1 MRRRSL
7 FDQETL
13 RLVGH
18 GGDMVSGKVTE
29 KVTFGRVSLAGIS
42 WAAWIAGIGMGLT
55 IAMQVSTL
63 QMRDIESVY
72 GVVIT
77 LSRLAAL
84 VGTYLSVIG
93 IFLIARIPAVE
104 KSIGHDQLV
113 IWHRNLGPWS
123 LYLIGAHFFL
133 VTVGYAGQDQLSLAR
148 EIWRMLQD
156 FAWMWWAL
164 AGFVL
169 MIQAGITSY
178 KKARAK
184 YSYETWWILHVLTYG
199 AVASA
204 FMHQI
209 QNGQMFIEHPLNR
222 AYWIGLYVL
231 MAFAVVWCRFLVP
244 VVRSL
249 RHDLRVERVIEESPG
264 VYSVIMK
271 GRNLAKLGAEGGQ
284 FFEWRFVSKSHFLV
298 AHPYSLSAAPTSR
311 YLRITV
317 KGLGD
322 HSRSLATI
330 KSGTRV
336 LIEGPYGAF
345 RAGQAKR
352 KRVVLVGGGIGVT
365 PVRALLDEFKN
376 SVHIDFIYRVSR
388 AEDLALKAELDQI
401 AADSGGFTR
410 VHYMVGS
417 RREHPM
423 DAAHLLSVVPTV
435 RESDI
440 YICGPKA
447 LVAAVVEAA
456 DDLGISPDRVHH
468 EEFEFHKTVEPA

>member
-1 MRRRSL
+1 MI
-7 FDQETL
+7 TTK
-13 RLVGH
+13 
-18 GGDMVSGKVTE
+18 VSY
-29 KVTFGRVSLAGIS
+29 GRVSLAGIS
-42 WAAWIAGIGMGLT
+42 WAAWVAGIGMGLT

-63 QMRDIESVY
+63 HTHDINTVY
-72 GVVIT
+72 GAVLS

-93 IFLIARIPAVE
+93 IFLIARIPVVE

-133 VTVGYAGQDQLSLAR
+133 VVVGYAGQDQMTLAQ
-148 EIWRMLQD
+148 EIWRMLND

-231 MAFAVVWCRFLVP
+231 MAFSVVWCRILMP

-249 RHDLRVERVIEESPG
+249 RHNLRVESVVEESPD

-271 GRNLAKLGAEGGQ
+271 GRDLVKLGAEGGQ
-284 FFEWRFVSKSHFLV
+284 FFEWRFASKGHFLV
-298 AHPYSLSAAPTSR
+298 AHPYSLSAAPTAR

-317 KGLGD
+317 KSLGD
-322 HSRSLATI
+322 HSRSLAKI
-330 KSGTRV
+330 SAGTRV
-336 LIEGPYGAF
+336 LIEGPYGVF
-345 RAGQAKR
+345 RAGQAHS
-352 KRVVLVGGGIGVT
+352 KRVVLIGGGIGVT
-365 PVRALLDEFKN
+365 PVRALLDEFKK

-388 AEDLALKAELDQI
+388 AEDLALKGELDQI
-401 AADSGGFTR
+401 AVESGGSTR

-423 DAAHLLSVVPTV
+423 DAAHLLSVVPKV
-435 RESDI
+435 RDSDI
-440 YICGPKA
+440 YICGPKP
-447 LVAAVVEAA
+447 LVAAVVQAA
-456 DDLGISPDRVHH
+456 HDLGMSADRVHH
-468 EEFEFHKTVEPA
+468 EEFEFHKTVVSA

>member
-1 MRRRSL
+1 M
-7 FDQETL
+7 
-13 RLVGH
+13 VGQSVA
-18 GGDMVSGKVTE
+18 MNSATASS
-29 KVTFGRVSLAGIS
+29 KVTFGHVSLAGIS
-42 WAAWIAGIGMGLT
+42 WAAWVAGIGMGVT
-55 IAMQVSTL
+55 VAMQVSTL
-63 QMRDIESVY
+63 HITDVNSVY
-72 GVVIT
+72 GVVLS

-133 VTVGYAGQDQLSLAR
+133 VVVGYAGQDQLTLAQ
-148 EIWRMLQD
+148 EIWRMLND

-164 AGFVL
+164 VGFVL

-184 YSYETWWILHVLTYG
+184 YSYETWWILHALTYG
-199 AVASA
+199 AIASA

-209 QNGQMFIEHPLNR
+209 QNGQMFIAHPLNR
-222 AYWIGLYVL
+222 AYWIGLYAL
-231 MAFAVVWCRFLVP
+231 MAFSVIYWRFVLP
-244 VVRSL
+244 LARSL
-249 RHDLRVERVIEESPG
+249 RHDLKVEKIVEESPG
-264 VYSVIMK
+264 VFSVIMK
-271 GRNLAKLGAEGGQ
+271 GRDLVKLGAEGGQ
-284 FFEWRFVSKSHFLV
+284 FFEWRFMSKGHFLV
-298 AHPYSLSAAPTSR
+298 AHPYSLSAAPTAR
-311 YLRITV
+311 YIRITV
-317 KGLGD
+317 KSLGD
-322 HSRSLATI
+322 HSTSLATI
-330 KSGTRV
+330 SAGTRV

-345 RAGQAKR
+345 RAGQAKK
-352 KRVVLVGGGIGVT
+352 KRVVMIGGGIGVT

-388 AEDLALKAELDQI
+388 KEDLALKGELDQI
-401 AADSGGFTR
+401 AAESGGLTKI
-410 VHYMVGS
+410 HYLVGS

-435 RESDI
+435 LESDI

-447 LVAAVVEAA
+447 LVAAVVDAA
-456 DDLGISPDRVHH
+456 HELGMDPERVHH
-468 EEFEFHKTVEPA
+468 EEFEFHKTVVSA

>member
-1 MRRRSL
+1 
-7 FDQETL
+7 
-13 RLVGH
+13 
-18 GGDMVSGKVTE
+18 MVSGKVTE

-42 WAAWIAGIGMGLT
+42 WAAWVAGIGMGIT

-63 QMRDIESVY
+63 HMHDINTVY
-72 GVVIT
+72 GAVLS

-93 IFLIARIPAVE
+93 IFLIARIPVVE

-123 LYLIGAHFFL
+123 LYLIGAHFLL
-133 VTVGYAGQDQLSLAR
+133 VVVGYAGQDQLSLAR
-148 EIWRMLQD
+148 EIWRMLND

-184 YSYETWWILHVLTYG
+184 YSYETWWMLHVLTYG

-231 MAFAVVWCRFLVP
+231 MAFSVVWCRFLMP
-244 VVRSL
+244 VARSL
-249 RHDLRVERVIEESPG
+249 RHDLRVESVVEESPD

-284 FFEWRFVSKSHFLV
+284 FFEWRFLSKRHFLV
-298 AHPYSLSAAPTSR
+298 AHPYSLSAAPTAR
-311 YLRITV
+311 YMRITV

-322 HSRSLATI
+322 HSRSMVTI
-330 KSGTRV
+330 KPGTRV
-336 LIEGPYGAF
+336 FIEGPYGAF
-345 RAGQAKR
+345 RAGQAKK
-352 KRVVLVGGGIGVT
+352 KRVVLIGGGIGVT

-376 SVHIDFIYRVSR
+376 SVQVDFIYRASR
-388 AEDLALKAELDQI
+388 EEDLALKGELDQI
-401 AADSGGFTR
+401 ASESGGSTR

-423 DAAHLLSVVPTV
+423 DAAHLLSVVPRV

-440 YICGPKA
+440 YICGPKP
-447 LVAAVVEAA
+447 LVAAVVQAA
-456 DDLGISPDRVHH
+456 HDLGMSADRMHH
-468 EEFEFHKTVEPA
+468 EEFEFHKTVVSA

>member
-1 MRRRSL
+1 MA
-7 FDQETL
+7 
-13 RLVGH
+13 
-18 GGDMVSGKVTE
+18 MVSGKVTE

-42 WAAWIAGIGMGLT
+42 WAAWVAGIGMGIT

-63 QMRDIESVY
+63 HMHDINTVY
-72 GVVIT
+72 GAVLS

-84 VGTYLSVIG
+84 VGTYFSVIG
-93 IFLIARIPAVE
+93 IFLIARIPVVE

-123 LYLIGAHFFL
+123 LYLIGAHFLL
-133 VTVGYAGQDQLSLAR
+133 VVVGYAGQDQLSLAR
-148 EIWRMLQD
+148 EIWRMLND

-184 YSYETWWILHVLTYG
+184 YSYETWWMLHVLTYG

-231 MAFAVVWCRFLVP
+231 MAFSVVWCRFLMP

-249 RHDLRVERVIEESPG
+249 RHGLRVESVVEESPD

-284 FFEWRFVSKSHFLV
+284 FFEWRFLTKGHFLV
-298 AHPYSLSAAPTSR
+298 AHPYSLSAAPTAR

-322 HSRSLATI
+322 HSRSMVTI
-330 KSGTRV
+330 KTGTRV
-336 LIEGPYGAF
+336 FIEGPYGVF
-345 RAGQAKR
+345 RAGQAHS
-352 KRVVLVGGGIGVT
+352 KRVVLIGGGIGVT

-376 SVHIDFIYRVSR
+376 SVQVDFIYRASR
-388 AEDLALKAELDQI
+388 EEDLALKGELDQI
-401 AADSGGFTR
+401 AAESGGSTR

-417 RREHPM
+417 RREHSM
-423 DAAHLLSVVPTV
+423 DAAHLLSVVPKV

-447 LVAAVVEAA
+447 LVAAVIGAA
-456 DDLGISPDRVHH
+456 HDLGMSADRVHH

>member
-1 MRRRSL
+1 
-7 FDQETL
+7 
-13 RLVGH
+13 
-18 GGDMVSGKVTE
+18 MVSGKASG

-42 WAAWIAGIGMGLT
+42 WAAWVAGIGMGIT

-63 QMRDIESVY
+63 HSHDINTVY
-72 GVVIT
+72 GAVLS

-93 IFLIARIPAVE
+93 IFLIARIPVVE

-123 LYLIGAHFFL
+123 LYLIGAHFLL
-133 VTVGYAGQDQLSLAR
+133 VVVGYAGQDQMTLAQ
-148 EIWRMLQD
+148 EIWRMLND

-169 MIQAGITSY
+169 MVQAGITSY

-222 AYWIGLYVL
+222 AYWIGLYAL
-231 MAFAVVWCRFLVP
+231 MAFSVLWCRILMP
-244 VVRSL
+244 AARSL
-249 RHDLRVERVIEESPG
+249 RHDLRVESVIEESPD

-284 FFEWRFVSKSHFLV
+284 FFEWRFLSKGHFLV
-298 AHPYSLSAAPTSR
+298 AHPYSLSAAPTAR
-311 YLRITV
+311 YMRITV

-322 HSRSLATI
+322 HSRSMVTI

-345 RAGQAKR
+345 RAGQAYS
-352 KRVVLVGGGIGVT
+352 KRVVLIGGGIGVT

-376 SVHIDFIYRVSR
+376 SVQIDFIYRTSR
-388 AEDLALKAELDQI
+388 EEDLALKGELDQI
-401 AADSGGFTR
+401 AAESGGTTR

-423 DAAHLLSVVPTV
+423 DAAHLLSVVPRV
-435 RESDI
+435 RDSDI
-440 YICGPKA
+440 YICGPKP
-447 LVAAVVEAA
+447 LVAAVVQAA
-456 DDLGISPDRVHH
+456 HDLGMSADRVHH
-468 EEFEFHKTVEPA
+468 EEFEFHKTVVEV

>member
-1 MRRRSL
+1 
-7 FDQETL
+7 
-13 RLVGH
+13 
-18 GGDMVSGKVTE
+18 MVSGKVTE

-42 WAAWIAGIGMGLT
+42 WAAWVAGIGMGIT
-55 IAMQVSTL
+55 VAMQVSTL
-63 QMRDIESVY
+63 HITDINSVY
-72 GVVIT
+72 GVVLT
-77 LSRLAAL
+77 VSRLAAL

-93 IFLIARIPAVE
+93 IFLIARIPLVE

-133 VTVGYAGQDQLSLAR
+133 VVVGYAGQDQMTLAQ
-148 EIWRMLQD
+148 EIWRMLND

-164 AGFVL
+164 AGLVL
-169 MIQAGITSY
+169 MVQAGITSY

-231 MAFAVVWCRFLVP
+231 MAFSVVWCRILMP
-244 VVRSL
+244 VARSL
-249 RHDLRVERVIEESPG
+249 RHDLRVESVVEESPD

-271 GRNLAKLGAEGGQ
+271 GRNLAKLRAEGGQ
-284 FFEWRFVSKSHFLV
+284 FFEWRFLSKGHFLV
-298 AHPYSLSAAPTSR
+298 AHPYSLSAAPSAR
-311 YLRITV
+311 YMRITV

-336 LIEGPYGAF
+336 LIEGPYGVF
-345 RAGQAKR
+345 RAGQAHS
-352 KRVVLVGGGIGVT
+352 KRVVLIGGGIGVT

-376 SVHIDFIYRVSR
+376 SVQIDFIYRASR
-388 AEDLALKAELDQI
+388 EEDLALKGELDQI
-401 AADSGGFTR
+401 AAESGGSTR

-423 DAAHLLSVVPTV
+423 DAAHLLSVVPRV
-435 RESDI
+435 RDSEI
-440 YICGPKA
+440 YICGPKP
-447 LVAAVVEAA
+447 LVAAVVQAA
-456 DDLGISPDRVHH
+456 HDLGMSADRVHH
-468 EEFEFHKTVEPA
+468 EEFEFHKTVVHA

>member
-1 MRRRSL
+1 MAMIS
-7 FDQETL
+7 T
-13 RLVGH
+13 
-18 GGDMVSGKVTE
+18 KVTY
-29 KVTFGRVSLAGIS
+29 GRVSSAGIS
-42 WAAWIAGIGMGLT
+42 WAAWVAGIGMGIT

-148 EIWRMLQD
+148 EIWRMLND

-164 AGFVL
+164 AGLIL

-178 KKARAK
+178 KKARVK

-199 AVASA
+199 AIASA

-209 QNGQMFIEHPLNR
+209 QNGQMFIAHPLNR
-222 AYWIGLYVL
+222 AYWIGLYAV
-231 MAFAVVWCRFLVP
+231 MAFSVIFWRFVLP
-244 VVRSL
+244 VARSL
-249 RHDLRVERVIEESPG
+249 RHGLRVEKIVEESPD
-264 VYSVIMK
+264 VYSIIMK
-271 GRNLAKLGAEGGQ
+271 GRDLVKLRAEGGQ
-284 FFEWRFVSKSHFLV
+284 FFEWRFMARGHFLV
-298 AHPYSLSAAPTSR
+298 AHPYSLSAAPTAN
-311 YLRITV
+311 YIRITV

-322 HSRSLATI
+322 HSRSMVTI
-330 KSGTRV
+330 KPGTRV

-345 RAGQAKR
+345 RAGQAKK
-352 KRVVLVGGGIGVT
+352 KRVVMIGGGIGVT

-376 SVHIDFIYRVSR
+376 SVHVDFIYRVSR
-388 AEDLALKAELDQI
+388 EEDLALRGELDQI
-401 AADSGGFTR
+401 AAESGGFTKI
-410 VHYMVGS
+410 HYMVGS

-440 YICGPKA
+440 YVCGPKP
-447 LVAAVVEAA
+447 LVGAVVQAA
-456 DDLGISPDRVHH
+456 QDLGIDSDRVHH
-468 EEFEFHKTVEPA
+468 EEFEFHKTVVGA

>member
-1 MRRRSL
+1 M
-7 FDQETL
+7 
-13 RLVGH
+13 
-18 GGDMVSGKVTE
+18 
-29 KVTFGRVSLAGIS
+29 GI
-42 WAAWIAGIGMGLT
+42 T
-55 IAMQVSTL
+55 VAMQVSTL
-63 QMRDIESVY
+63 HISDINSVY
-72 GVVIT
+72 GVVLT
-77 LSRLAAL
+77 VSRLAAL

-133 VTVGYAGQDQLSLAR
+133 VTVGYAGQDQMTLAQ
-148 EIWRMLQD
+148 EIWRMLND

-199 AVASA
+199 AIASA

-209 QNGQMFIEHPLNR
+209 QNGQMFIAHPLNR
-222 AYWIGLYVL
+222 AYWIGLYAV
-231 MAFAVVWCRFLVP
+231 MAFSVIFWRFVLP
-244 VVRSL
+244 VARSL
-249 RHDLRVERVIEESPG
+249 RHGLRVEKIVEESPD
-264 VYSVIMK
+264 VYSIIMK
-271 GRNLAKLGAEGGQ
+271 GRDLVKLRAEGGQ
-284 FFEWRFVSKSHFLV
+284 FFEWRFMARGHFLV
-298 AHPYSLSAAPTSR
+298 AHPYSLSAAPTAN
-311 YLRITV
+311 YIRITV

-322 HSRSLATI
+322 HSRSMVTI
-330 KSGTRV
+330 KPGTRV

-345 RAGQAKR
+345 RAGQAKK
-352 KRVVLVGGGIGVT
+352 KRVVMIGGGIGVT

-376 SVHIDFIYRVSR
+376 SVHVDFIYRVSHK
-388 AEDLALKAELDQI
+388 EDLALKAELDQI
-401 AADSGGFTR
+401 AAESGGFTKI
-410 VHYMVGS
+410 HYLVGS

-447 LVAAVVEAA
+447 LVWAVIQAAEE
-456 DDLGISPDRVHH
+456 LGISHDRVHH
-468 EEFEFHKTVEPA
+468 EEFEFHKTVVNS

>member
-1 MRRRSL
+1 
-7 FDQETL
+7 
-13 RLVGH
+13 
-18 GGDMVSGKVTE
+18 MVSGKVTE
-29 KVTFGRVSLAGIS
+29 TVTFGRVSLAGIS
-42 WAAWIAGIGMGLT
+42 WAAWVAGIGMGLT

-63 QMRDIESVY
+63 HMHDINTVY
-72 GVVIT
+72 GAVLS

-93 IFLIARIPAVE
+93 IFLIARIPVVE

-133 VTVGYAGQDQLSLAR
+133 VVVGYAGQDQMTLAQ
-148 EIWRMLQD
+148 EIWRMLND

-231 MAFAVVWCRFLVP
+231 MAFSVVWCRILMP
-244 VVRSL
+244 VARSL
-249 RHDLRVERVIEESPG
+249 RHDLRVESVVEESPD
-264 VYSVIMK
+264 VYSVIMR

-284 FFEWRFVSKSHFLV
+284 FFEWRFLSKGHFLV
-298 AHPYSLSAAPTSR
+298 AHPYSLSAAPTAR
-311 YLRITV
+311 YMRITV

-336 LIEGPYGAF
+336 LIEGPYGVF
-345 RAGQAKR
+345 RAGQAHS
-352 KRVVLVGGGIGVT
+352 KRVVLIGGGIGVT

-376 SVHIDFIYRVSR
+376 SVQIDFIYRASR
-388 AEDLALKAELDQI
+388 EEDLALKGELDQI
-401 AADSGGFTR
+401 AAESGGSTR

-423 DAAHLLSVVPTV
+423 DAAHLLSVVPRV
-435 RESDI
+435 RDSDI
-440 YICGPKA
+440 YICGPKP
-447 LVAAVVEAA
+447 LVAAVVQAA
-456 DDLGISPDRVHH
+456 HDLGMSADRVHH
-468 EEFEFHKTVEPA
+468 EEFEFHRTVVHA

>member
-1 MRRRSL
+1 
-7 FDQETL
+7 
-13 RLVGH
+13 
-18 GGDMVSGKVTE
+18 MVSEKVTSGR
-29 KVTFGRVSLAGIS
+29 VTFGRVSLAGIS
-42 WAAWIAGIGMGLT
+42 WAAWVAGIGMGVT

-63 QMRDIESVY
+63 HSHDINTVY
-72 GVVIT
+72 GAVLS

-93 IFLIARIPAVE
+93 IFLIARIPVVE

-123 LYLIGAHFFL
+123 LYLIGAHFLL
-133 VTVGYAGQDQLSLAR
+133 VTVGYAGQDQMSLAR
-148 EIWRMLQD
+148 EIWRMLND

-169 MIQAGITSY
+169 MVQAGITSY

-184 YSYETWWILHVLTYG
+184 YSYETWWMLHVLTYG

-222 AYWIGLYVL
+222 AYWIGLYAL
-231 MAFAVVWCRFLVP
+231 MAFSVVWCRILMP
-244 VVRSL
+244 VARSL
-249 RHDLRVERVIEESPG
+249 RHDLRVESIVEESPD

-271 GRNLAKLGAEGGQ
+271 GRNLAALGAEGGQ
-284 FFEWRFVSKSHFLV
+284 FFEWRFLTKGHFLV
-298 AHPYSLSAAPTSR
+298 AHPYSLSAAPTAR

-322 HSRSLATI
+322 HSRSIAKI
-330 KSGTRV
+330 SAGTRV
-336 LIEGPYGAF
+336 LIEGPYGVF
-345 RAGQAKR
+345 RAGQAQS
-352 KRVVLVGGGIGVT
+352 KRVVLIGGGIGVT

-376 SVHIDFIYRVSR
+376 SVQIDFIYRASSD
-388 AEDLALKAELDQI
+388 EDLALKSELEQI
-401 AADSGGFTR
+401 AADSGGSTR
-410 VHYMVGS
+410 VHFMVGS
-417 RREHPM
+417 RWEHPM
-423 DAAHLLSVVPTV
+423 DAEHLLSVVPRV

-440 YICGPKA
+440 YICGPKP
-447 LVAAVVEAA
+447 LVAAVVKGAH
-456 DDLGISPDRVHH
+456 DLGMSADRVHH
-468 EEFEFHKTVEPA
+468 EEFEFHKTMVNT

>member
-1 MRRRSL
+1 MLS
-7 FDQETL
+7 T
-13 RLVGH
+13 
-18 GGDMVSGKVTE
+18 
-29 KVTFGRVSLAGIS
+29 KVTFGRVSTAGVS
-42 WAAWIAGIGMGLT
+42 WAAWVAGIGMGIT
-55 IAMQVSTL
+55 VAMQVSTV
-63 QMRDIESVY
+63 QMSDLNSVY
-72 GVVIT
+72 AVVVT

-133 VTVGYAGQDQLSLAR
+133 VVLGYAGQDQMSLAR
-148 EIWRMLQD
+148 EIWRMLND
-156 FAWMWWAL
+156 FGWMWWAL

-222 AYWIGLYVL
+222 AYWIGLYAL
-231 MAFAVVWCRFLVP
+231 MAFSVIYWRFALP
-244 VVRSL
+244 VARSM
-249 RHDLRVERVIEESPG
+249 RHGLRVEKIVEESPG

-271 GRNLAKLGAEGGQ
+271 GRDLAKLRAEGGQ
-284 FFEWRFVSKSHFLV
+284 FFEWRFLARGHFLV
-298 AHPYSLSAAPTSR
+298 AHPYSLSAAPTAR

-317 KGLGD
+317 KSLGD
-322 HSRSLATI
+322 HSQSLATI
-330 KSGTRV
+330 KPGTRV
-336 LIEGPYGAF
+336 MAEGPYGAF
-345 RAGQAKR
+345 RAGQAKS
-352 KRVVLVGGGIGVT
+352 KRVVMIGGGIGVT

-388 AEDLALKAELDQI
+388 AEDLALKDELDQL
-401 AADSGGFTR
+401 AAQSGGFMR

-417 RREHPM
+417 RREYPM

-435 RESDI
+435 RQSDI
-440 YICGPKA
+440 YVCGPKP
-447 LVAAVVEAA
+447 LVWAVVQAAA
-456 DDLGISPDRVHH
+456 DLGMSHDRVHH
-468 EEFEFHKTVEPA
+468 EEFEFHKTVANT

>member
-1 MRRRSL
+1 MV
-7 FDQETL
+7 QETL

-18 GGDMVSGKVTE
+18 GGAMVSG
-29 KVTFGRVSLAGIS
+29 KVTFGRVSAAGIS
-42 WAAWIAGIGMGLT
+42 WAAWVAGIGMGIT

-63 QMRDIESVY
+63 HMHDINTVY
-72 GVVIT
+72 GAVLS

-84 VGTYLSVIG
+84 MGTYLSVIG

-123 LYLIGAHFFL
+123 LYLIGAHFLL
-133 VTVGYAGQDQLSLAR
+133 VVVGYAGQDQMSLAR
-148 EIWRMLQD
+148 EIWRMLND

-169 MIQAGITSY
+169 MVMAGITSY

-184 YSYETWWILHVLTYG
+184 YSYETWWMLHVLTYG

-222 AYWIGLYVL
+222 AYWIGLYAV
-231 MAFAVVWCRFLVP
+231 MAFSVLLWRFALP
-244 VVRSL
+244 VARSL
-249 RHDLRVERVIEESPG
+249 RHGLRVERIIQESPG

-271 GRNLAKLGAEGGQ
+271 GRNLVKLGAEGGQ
-284 FFEWRFVSKSHFLV
+284 FFEWRFLTRGHFLV
-298 AHPYSLSAAPTSR
+298 AHPYSLSAAPTTR

-317 KGLGD
+317 KSLGD
-322 HSRSLATI
+322 HSTSLAAV
-330 KSGTRV
+330 KVGTRV
-336 LIEGPYGAF
+336 FVEGPYGAF
-345 RAGQAKR
+345 RAGQATKA
-352 KRVVLVGGGIGVT
+352 RVVLIGGGIGVT
-365 PVRALLDEFKN
+365 PVRALLDEFKD
-376 SVHIDFIYRVSR
+376 SVQIDFIYRASR
-388 AEDLALKAELDQI
+388 EEDLALKGELDQI
-401 AADSGGFTR
+401 AAQSGGFTR

-435 RESDI
+435 RDSDI
-440 YICGPKA
+440 YICGPKP
-447 LVAAVVEAA
+447 LVAAVVDAA
-456 DDLGISPDRVHH
+456 RELGMSADRVHH
-468 EEFEFHKTVEPA
+468 EEFEFHKTLVHA

>member
-1 MRRRSL
+1 
-7 FDQETL
+7 
-13 RLVGH
+13 
-18 GGDMVSGKVTE
+18 MVSGKVTE

-42 WAAWIAGIGMGLT
+42 WAAWVAGIGMGLT

-123 LYLIGAHFFL
+123 LYLIGAHFLL
-133 VTVGYAGQDQLSLAR
+133 VVVGYAGQDQMTLAQ
-148 EIWRMLQD
+148 EIWRMLND

-169 MIQAGITSY
+169 MVQAGITSY

-184 YSYETWWILHVLTYG
+184 YSYERWWMLHVLTYG

-222 AYWIGLYVL
+222 AYWIGLYAL
-231 MAFAVVWCRFLVP
+231 MAFSVIWWRFALP
-244 VVRSL
+244 MVRSL
-249 RHDLRVERVIEESPG
+249 RHDLRVESIVEESPS

-271 GRNLAKLGAEGGQ
+271 GRNLAALGAEGGQ
-284 FFEWRFVSKSHFLV
+284 FFEWRFASKGHLLV
-298 AHPYSLSAAPTSR
+298 AHPYSLSAAPTAR
-311 YLRITV
+311 YMRITV

-336 LIEGPYGAF
+336 FIEGPYGVF
-345 RAGQAKR
+345 RAGHTKS

-376 SVHIDFIYRVSR
+376 SLPIDFIYRATR
-388 AEDLALKAELDQI
+388 TEDLALKAELDQI
-401 AADSGGFTR
+401 AADSGGTIKI
-410 VHYMVGS
+410 HYLVGS
-417 RREHPM
+417 RSDHPM
-423 DAAHLLSVVPTV
+423 DAAHLAALVPGV
-435 RESDI
+435 RQSDI
-440 YICGPKA
+440 YICGPKP
-447 LVAAVVEAA
+447 LVWAVIQAAEE
-456 DDLGISPDRVHH
+456 LGISHDRVHH
-468 EEFEFHKTVEPA
+468 EEFEFHKTVVNT

>member
-13 RLVGH
+13 RLVRH
-18 GGDMVSGKVTE
+18 GGGMVSGKVTE

-42 WAAWIAGIGMGLT
+42 WAAWVAGIGMGLT

-133 VTVGYAGQDQLSLAR
+133 VVVGYAGQDQLSLAR

>member
-1 MRRRSL
+1 
-7 FDQETL
+7 
-13 RLVGH
+13 
-18 GGDMVSGKVTE
+18 MVSGKVTSGR
-29 KVTFGRVSLAGIS
+29 VTFGRVSLAGIS
-42 WAAWIAGIGMGLT
+42 WAAWVAGIGMGIT

-63 QMRDIESVY
+63 HSHDINTVY
-72 GVVIT
+72 GAILS
-77 LSRLAAL
+77 LSRLTAL

-93 IFLIARIPAVE
+93 IFLIARIPVVE

-133 VTVGYAGQDQLSLAR
+133 VVVGYAGQDQMSLAR
-148 EIWRMLQD
+148 EIWRMLND

-169 MIQAGITSY
+169 MVQAGITSY
-178 KKARAK
+178 KKARTK
-184 YSYETWWILHVLTYG
+184 YSYETWWILHMLTYG

-222 AYWIGLYVL
+222 AYWIGLYAL
-231 MAFAVVWCRFLVP
+231 MAFSVVWCRFLMP

-249 RHDLRVERVIEESPG
+249 RHDLRVESVVQESPG

-284 FFEWRFVSKSHFLV
+284 FFEWRFLTRGHFLV
-298 AHPYSLSAAPTSR
+298 AHPYSLSAAPTAR
-311 YLRITV
+311 YMRITV

-345 RAGQAKR
+345 RAGQAR
-352 KRVVLVGGGIGVT
+352 SKRVVLIGGGIGVT
-365 PVRALLDEFKN
+365 PVRALLDEFKD
-376 SVHIDFIYRVSR
+376 SVQIDFIYRVSR
-388 AEDLALKAELDQI
+388 EEDLALRGELDQI
-401 AADSGGFTR
+401 AAQSGGLTR
-410 VHYMVGS
+410 VHYLVGS

-423 DAAHLLSVVPTV
+423 DAAHLLSVVPGV
-435 RESDI
+435 RQSDI
-440 YICGPKA
+440 YICGPKP
-447 LVAAVVEAA
+447 LVAAVVGAA
-456 DDLGISPDRVHH
+456 RELGMSADQVHH
-468 EEFEFHKTVEPA
+468 EEFEFHKTVVGV

>member
-1 MRRRSL
+1 MA
-7 FDQETL
+7 
-13 RLVGH
+13 
-18 GGDMVSGKVTE
+18 MVSGKVTE

-42 WAAWIAGIGMGLT
+42 WAAWVAGIGMGIT

-63 QMRDIESVY
+63 HMHDINTVY
-72 GVVIT
+72 GAVLS

-93 IFLIARIPAVE
+93 IFLIVRIPVVE
-104 KSIGHDQLV
+104 KSVGHDQLV

-123 LYLIGAHFFL
+123 LYLIGAHSLL
-133 VTVGYAGQDQLSLAR
+133 VVVGYAGQDQLSLAR
-148 EIWRMLQD
+148 EIWRMLND

-184 YSYETWWILHVLTYG
+184 YSYETWWMLHVLTYG

-231 MAFAVVWCRFLVP
+231 MAFSVVWCRFLMP
-244 VVRSL
+244 VARSL
-249 RHDLRVERVIEESPG
+249 RHDLRVESVVEESPD

-284 FFEWRFVSKSHFLV
+284 FFEWRFLSKGHLLV
-298 AHPYSLSAAPTSR
+298 AHPYSLSAAPSAR
-311 YLRITV
+311 YMRITV

-322 HSRSLATI
+322 HSRSMVTI
-330 KSGTRV
+330 KPGTRV
-336 LIEGPYGAF
+336 FIEGPYGAF
-345 RAGQAKR
+345 RAGQAKE
-352 KRVVLVGGGIGVT
+352 KRVVLIGGGIGVT

-376 SVHIDFIYRVSR
+376 SVQIDFIYRASR
-388 AEDLALKAELDQI
+388 EEDLALKSELDQI
-401 AADSGGFTR
+401 AAESGGSTR

-423 DAAHLLSVVPTV
+423 DAAHLLSVVPRV

-440 YICGPKA
+440 YICGPKP
-447 LVAAVVEAA
+447 LVAAVVQAA
-456 DDLGISPDRVHH
+456 HDLGMSADRVHH
-468 EEFEFHKTVEPA
+468 EEFEFHKTAVSA

>member
-1 MRRRSL
+1 MA
-7 FDQETL
+7 
-13 RLVGH
+13 
-18 GGDMVSGKVTE
+18 MVSGKVTE

-42 WAAWIAGIGMGLT
+42 WAAWVAGIGMGIT

-63 QMRDIESVY
+63 HMHDINTVY
-72 GVVIT
+72 GAVLS

-93 IFLIARIPAVE
+93 IFLIARIPVVE

-123 LYLIGAHFFL
+123 LYLIGAHFLL
-133 VTVGYAGQDQLSLAR
+133 VVVGYAGQDQLSLAR
-148 EIWRMLQD
+148 EIWRMLND

-184 YSYETWWILHVLTYG
+184 YSYETWWMLHVLTYG

-231 MAFAVVWCRFLVP
+231 MAFSVVWCRFLMP

-249 RHDLRVERVIEESPG
+249 RHGLRVESVVEESPD

-284 FFEWRFVSKSHFLV
+284 FFEWRFLTKGHFLV
-298 AHPYSLSAAPTSR
+298 AHPYSLSAAPTAR

-322 HSRSLATI
+322 HSRSMVTI
-330 KSGTRV
+330 KTGTRV

-345 RAGQAKR
+345 RAGQAQS
-352 KRVVLVGGGIGVT
+352 KRVVLIGGGIGVT
-365 PVRALLDEFKN
+365 PVRALLDEFKT
-376 SVHIDFIYRVSR
+376 SVHIDFIYRASR
-388 AEDLALKAELDQI
+388 EEDLALKGELDQI
-401 AADSGGFTR
+401 AAESGGSTR
-410 VHYMVGS
+410 VHYLVGS
-417 RREHPM
+417 RHEHPM
-423 DAAHLLSVVPTV
+423 DAANLLSLVPKV
-435 RESDI
+435 RDSDI
-440 YICGPKA
+440 YICGPKP
-447 LVAAVVEAA
+447 LVAAVVQAA
-456 DDLGISPDRVHH
+456 HDLGMPADRVHH
-468 EEFEFHKTVEPA
+468 EEFEFHKTVVSV

>member
-1 MRRRSL
+1 
-7 FDQETL
+7 
-13 RLVGH
+13 
-18 GGDMVSGKVTE
+18 MVSGKVTE

-42 WAAWIAGIGMGLT
+42 WAAWVAGIGMGLT

-63 QMRDIESVY
+63 HMHDINTVY
-72 GVVIT
+72 GAVLS

-93 IFLIARIPAVE
+93 IFLIARIPVVE

-133 VTVGYAGQDQLSLAR
+133 VVVGYAGQDQMTLAQ
-148 EIWRMLQD
+148 EIWRMLND

-231 MAFAVVWCRFLVP
+231 MAFSVVWCRILMP
-244 VVRSL
+244 VARSL
-249 RHDLRVERVIEESPG
+249 RHDLRVESVVEESPD

-284 FFEWRFVSKSHFLV
+284 FFEWRFLSKGHFLV
-298 AHPYSLSAAPTSR
+298 AHPYSLSAAPSAR
-311 YLRITV
+311 YMRITV

-336 LIEGPYGAF
+336 LIEGPYGVF
-345 RAGQAKR
+345 RAGQAHS
-352 KRVVLVGGGIGVT
+352 KRVVLIGGGIGVT

-376 SVHIDFIYRVSR
+376 SVQIDFIYRVSR
-388 AEDLALKAELDQI
+388 EEDLALRGELDQI
-401 AADSGGFTR
+401 AAESGGSTR

-423 DAAHLLSVVPTV
+423 DAAHLLSVVPRV
-435 RESDI
+435 RDSDI
-440 YICGPKA
+440 YICGPKP
-447 LVAAVVEAA
+447 LVAAVVQAA
-456 DDLGISPDRVHH
+456 HDLGMSADRVHH
-468 EEFEFHKTVEPA
+468 EEFEFHKTVEHA

>member
-1 MRRRSL
+1 MA
-7 FDQETL
+7 
-13 RLVGH
+13 
-18 GGDMVSGKVTE
+18 MVSGKVASGR
-29 KVTFGRVSLAGIS
+29 VTFGRVSAVGIS
-42 WAAWIAGIGMGLT
+42 WAAWVAGIGMGIT

-63 QMRDIESVY
+63 HTHDINTVY
-72 GVVIT
+72 GVVLS

-123 LYLIGAHFFL
+123 LYLIGAHFLL
-133 VTVGYAGQDQLSLAR
+133 VVVGYAGQDQMSLAR
-148 EIWRMLQD
+148 EIWRMLND

-164 AGFVL
+164 VGFVL
-169 MIQAGITSY
+169 MVQAGITSY

-184 YSYETWWILHVLTYG
+184 YSYERWWMLHVLTYG

-209 QNGQMFIEHPLNR
+209 QNGQMFIAHPLNR
-222 AYWIGLYVL
+222 AYWIGLYGL
-231 MAFAVVWCRFLVP
+231 MAFCVIWWRFALP

-249 RHDLRVERVIEESPG
+249 RHDLRVESIVEESPN

-271 GRNLAKLGAEGGQ
+271 GRNLAALGAEGGQ
-284 FFEWRFVSKSHFLV
+284 FFEWRFLTKGHFLV
-298 AHPYSLSAAPTSR
+298 AHPYSLSAAPTAR

-317 KGLGD
+317 KGLGN
-322 HSRSLATI
+322 HSRSIAKI
-330 KSGTRV
+330 SAGTRV
-336 LIEGPYGAF
+336 LIEGPYGVF
-345 RAGQAKR
+345 RAGQAQS
-352 KRVVLVGGGIGVT
+352 KRVVLIGGGIGVT

-376 SVHIDFIYRVSR
+376 SVQIDFIYRASCD
-388 AEDLALKAELDQI
+388 EDLALKGELDQI
-401 AADSGGFTR
+401 AAESGGSTR
-410 VHYMVGS
+410 VHFMVGS

-423 DAAHLLSVVPTV
+423 DAEHLLSVVPRV

-440 YICGPKA
+440 YICGPKPLA
-447 LVAAVVEAA
+447 EAVLQAAH
-456 DDLGISPDRVHH
+456 DLGMSADRVHH
-468 EEFEFHKTVEPA
+468 EEFEFHKTAVHT

>member
-1 MRRRSL
+1 
-7 FDQETL
+7 
-13 RLVGH
+13 
-18 GGDMVSGKVTE
+18 MVSGKVSE

-42 WAAWIAGIGMGLT
+42 WAAWVAGIGMGIT

-63 QMRDIESVY
+63 HMHDINTVY
-72 GVVIT
+72 GAVLS

-93 IFLIARIPAVE
+93 IFLIARIPVVE

-123 LYLIGAHFFL
+123 LYLIGAHFLL
-133 VTVGYAGQDQLSLAR
+133 VVVGYAGQDQMTLAQ
-148 EIWRMLQD
+148 EIWRMLND

-184 YSYETWWILHVLTYG
+184 YSYETWWILHVLTYV

-222 AYWIGLYVL
+222 AFWIGLYVL
-231 MAFAVVWCRFLVP
+231 MAFSVVWCRLLMP

-249 RHDLRVERVIEESPG
+249 RHGLRVERVVEESPG

-284 FFEWRFVSKSHFLV
+284 FFEWRFLTRGHFLV
-298 AHPYSLSAAPTSR
+298 AHPYSLSAAPTAN
-311 YLRITV
+311 YIRITV

-322 HSRSLATI
+322 HSRSLAQMPA
-330 KSGTRV
+330 GTRV
-336 LIEGPYGAF
+336 VLEGPYGVF
-345 RAGQAKR
+345 RAGQARK
-352 KRVVLVGGGIGVT
+352 KRVVLIGGGIGVT

-376 SVHIDFIYRVSR
+376 SVQIDFIYRTSR
-388 AEDLALKAELDQI
+388 EEDLALKGELDQI
-401 AADSGGFTR
+401 AAQSGGLTR

-423 DAAHLLSVVPTV
+423 DAAHLLSVVPGV
-435 RESDI
+435 RQSDI
-440 YICGPKA
+440 YICGPKP
-447 LVAAVVEAA
+447 LVAAVVDAA
-456 DDLGISPDRVHH
+456 RELGMSADQVHH
-468 EEFEFHKTVEPA
+468 EEFEFHKTVVGA

>member
-1 MRRRSL
+1 VAL
-7 FDQETL
+7 NGVQETL

-18 GGDMVSGKVTE
+18 GGGMVSGKVSE

-42 WAAWIAGIGMGLT
+42 WAAWVAGIGMGIT

-63 QMRDIESVY
+63 HMHDINTVY
-72 GVVIT
+72 GAVLS

-93 IFLIARIPAVE
+93 IFLIARIPVVE

-123 LYLIGAHFFL
+123 LYLIGAHFLL
-133 VTVGYAGQDQLSLAR
+133 VVVGYAGQDQMSLAR
-148 EIWRMLQD
+148 EIWRMLND

-184 YSYETWWILHVLTYG
+184 YSYETWWMLHVLTYG

-222 AYWIGLYVL
+222 AYWIGLYAL
-231 MAFAVVWCRFLVP
+231 MAFCCGLLAILYAGGALAPSWVCVL
-244 VVRSL
+244 RSI
-249 RHDLRVERVIEESPG
+249 VEESPD

-271 GRNLAKLGAEGGQ
+271 GRDLVKLHAEGGQ
-284 FFEWRFVSKSHFLV
+284 FFEWRFMASKGHFLV
-298 AHPYSLSAAPTSR
+298 AHPYSLSAAPTAR
-311 YLRITV
+311 YMRITV

-322 HSRSLATI
+322 HSRSLVQQ
-330 KSGTRV
+330 SS
-336 LIEGPYGAF
+336 
-345 RAGQAKR
+345 QA
-352 KRVVLVGGGIGVT
+352 
-365 PVRALLDEFKN
+365 
-376 SVHIDFIYRVSR
+376 
-388 AEDLALKAELDQI
+388 
-401 AADSGGFTR
+401 
-410 VHYMVGS
+410 
-417 RREHPM
+417 
-423 DAAHLLSVVPTV
+423 
-435 RESDI
+435 
-440 YICGPKA
+440 
-447 LVAAVVEAA
+447 
-456 DDLGISPDRVHH
+456 H
-468 EEFEFHKTVEPA
+468 EC